1 MLSSGVWLL
10 SGQRCGRCIIYP
22 SIEYYCTLP
31 PPPSLTNVSHKN
43 KTQLNCVK
51 LPTKA
56 GSGLWDWLG
65 FDVLKSEEIIL
76 WKVKSCYNVS
86 LETEEQN
93 SACLY
98 SSTWCLNCQMSDPR
112 PRTWLGL
119 ELDDIGVVPPQIV
132 SLQRGLPA
140 ITTSEC

>member
-51 LPTKA
+51 LPTKP

-76 WKVKSCYNVS
+76 WKVESSSNVS
-86 LETEEQN
+86 LETVEQLMTLL
-93 SACLY
+93 LY
-98 SSTWCLNCQMSDPR
+98 MMSELSDVR
-112 PRTWLGL
+112 P
-119 ELDDIGVVPPQIV
+119 Q
-132 SLQRGLPA
+132 
-140 ITTSEC
+140 TSHLAWA